1 MTSEVIV
8 ALLSVGGTL
17 IGSLLGII
25 ASSKL
30 IVYRLE
36 QLEKKVEK
44 HNNVIERVTSLEYS
58 KKMVENRLDILE
70 EFRTLL
76 EKEEFSHE

>member
-70 EFRTLL
+70 EFKSLL